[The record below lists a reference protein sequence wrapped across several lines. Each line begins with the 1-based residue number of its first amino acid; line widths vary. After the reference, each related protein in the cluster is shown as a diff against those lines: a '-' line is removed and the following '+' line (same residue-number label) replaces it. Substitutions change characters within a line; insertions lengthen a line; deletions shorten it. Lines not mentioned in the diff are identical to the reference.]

1 MPQAGRTRAEAV
13 PLATSLAIED
23 AFHEAIARA
32 GEIREELVLA
42 GLRIELRFAGD
53 ALRTKLMPAL
63 AHARVPHGAA
73 DVRILIYDCASTRVE
88 QPSVPWR
95 AEDVGRRG
103 EVAVDGLRVSVFGP
117 SGAVSIFDAQ
127 RGLGVFCVRDA
138 ETLPSYERAAPLRTL
153 LHWALESR
161 GARLAH
167 AAAVGTDRGG
177 ALLAG
182 RGGSGKSTTA
192 LLCALAGMA
201 YGGDD
206 YVALTA
212 SPATAHA
219 LYASA
224 KIDARSIAL
233 LRDLPLGCPPQEG
246 EKGVAFLPG
255 VSAQLPLRAL
265 LLPRVTGGRTA
276 FRRASGAEALR
287 ALAPTTVFQ
296 LPGNDGEAFAWMASL
311 VRTLP
316 AFVLDLGDDRDRIP
330 HCVSQAIEA
339 SV

>member
-1 MPQAGRTRAEAV
+1 MLP
-13 PLATSLAIED
+13 ATSLEIED
-23 AFHEAIARA
+23 AFQDAIARV

-42 GLRIELRFAGD
+42 GVRLELRFAGD
-53 ALRTKLMPAL
+53 AMWERLIPAL
-63 AHARVPHGAA
+63 EHARAPHGAA
-73 DVRILIYDCASTRVE
+73 EVRILIYDCASTHVA

-95 AEDVGRRG
+95 SEDVGRRG
-103 EVAVDGLRVSVFGP
+103 EVALDGLRVSVFGP
-117 SGAVSIFDAQ
+117 SGAVSIFDTA

-138 ETLPSYERAAPLRTL
+138 ETLPAYERAAPLRTL

-192 LLCALAGMA
+192 LLCALAGLA

-212 SPATAHA
+212 SPATAHT

-224 KIDARSIAL
+224 KIDARSLAL
-233 LRDLPLGCPPQEG
+233 VGDLPLACPPQNE

-255 VSAQLPLRAL
+255 VRPQLPLRAL
-265 LLPRVTGGRTA
+265 LLPRVTGGRTT

-296 LPGNDGEAFAWMASL
+296 LPGNDGEAFAWMASF

-330 HCVSQAIEA
+330 HCVAQAIEA